1 MVHTMNELMAWLYD
15 LRCQTEDDMNFLVG
29 GVQKLSLAATSVL
42 WGGNEWF
49 AVEFCTPTSA
59 EILLER
65 SLHQLS
71 IGAKI
76 TGWFCCKTIR

>member
-1 MVHTMNELMAWLYD
+1 
-15 LRCQTEDDMNFLVG
+15 
-29 GVQKLSLAATSVL
+29 VL

-59 EILLER
+59 KILLER

-71 IGAKI
+71 IYAKI
-76 TGWFCCKTIR
+76 TGWFHCKQYDKNFQRSKIALLAIVFSVAQTRR